1 MQYWNVEKAGAI
13 FSKEDIFLSI
23 NIVSISRVFTQI
35 KSIEKSIFLI
45 DSCHLICLFIYLFI
59 FCHVKEKVKMKRKAV
74 EKSCE
79 PDIRNE
85 FSISLVRITKSVND
99 FLLKFLKQYLRNT
112 FLTASFLKLIDTYKK
127 QSKLHQAPESIMVI
141 KVWLTEYDQQTTEV

>member
-1 MQYWNVEKAGAI
+1 
-13 FSKEDIFLSI
+13 
-23 NIVSISRVFTQI
+23 
-35 KSIEKSIFLI
+35 
-45 DSCHLICLFIYLFI
+45 
-59 FCHVKEKVKMKRKAV
+59 MKRKAV

-99 FLLKFLKQYLRNT
+99 HFCASSWNNIYLGNT
-112 FLTASFLKLIDTYKK
+112 LLTASFLKLTDTYKK

-141 KVWLTEYDQQTTEV
+141 KVWLTEYDQQNYWGLIRMLLVSSGYLSQTFFFRKKSCNEIKTRL

>member
-1 MQYWNVEKAGAI
+1 
-13 FSKEDIFLSI
+13 
-23 NIVSISRVFTQI
+23 
-35 KSIEKSIFLI
+35 
-45 DSCHLICLFIYLFI
+45 
-59 FCHVKEKVKMKRKAV
+59 MKRKAV

-112 FLTASFLKLIDTYKK
+112 FLTASFLKLTDTYKK